1 MLGKKYAFHT
11 IRIIGVFENTA
22 VLANLSIFMWVMFGI
37 MET

>member
-1 MLGKKYAFHT
+1 MLSIQYESSEYLK
-11 IRIIGVFENTA
+11 NTT